1 MYCDIKYLN
10 LHLSL
15 SFFFKKIYVSIFNF
29 FYLTKKNINLVSGVV
44 QDANLVSP
52 IVAATKMKEA
62 HGAVIPRSWKG
73 NLLRDIN
80 IPTNGGTTT
89 SHPAL
94 PSQAQDDR

>member
-1 MYCDIKYLN
+1 
-10 LHLSL
+10 
-15 SFFFKKIYVSIFNF
+15 
-29 FYLTKKNINLVSGVV
+29 
-44 QDANLVSP
+44 
-52 IVAATKMKEA
+52 MKEA
-62 HGAVIPRSWKG
+62 HRAVIPHSWKG